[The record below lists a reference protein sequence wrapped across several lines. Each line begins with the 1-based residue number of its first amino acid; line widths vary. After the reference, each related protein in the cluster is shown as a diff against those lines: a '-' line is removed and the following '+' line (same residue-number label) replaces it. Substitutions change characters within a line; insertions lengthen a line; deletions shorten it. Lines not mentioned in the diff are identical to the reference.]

1 MSDMDEEWSQL
12 KVTNQE
18 SLDEIRAYMKD
29 LERRLQQVNDSAGDT
44 SAKFSVLSWRVS
56 DLENAATVPTAT
68 DPRPPPGP
76 HEGAKDSESVENYFR
91 QEASQA
97 RADDYHFA
105 QQNARHSQR
114 PAPRPPQRPNV
125 RTPLATQAPPQGEPP
140 LDDIEQEVLTLLMSQ
155 CNYVPRNG
163 CLLGPYRF
171 ARELSKTLQQAR
183 LKGP

>member
-1 MSDMDEEWSQL
+1 MDEEWSQL
-12 KVTNQE
+12 NVINQE
-18 SLDEIRAYMKD
+18 AFDEIRTYMKD
-29 LERRLQQVNDSAGDT
+29 VEHRLKEVSDSAVDT
-44 SAKFSVLSWRVS
+44 STKFTLLSWKVE
-56 DLENAATVPTAT
+56 DLEKAATVPTAT
-68 DPRPPPGP
+68 DPTPPPGP
-76 HEGAKDSESVENYFR
+76 HEEAKDSESIENYFR

-105 QQNARHSQR
+105 QQNASPSQR